1 MIKDKYKDFERLV
14 DEGSLTSYEYIMVEL
29 MRDIRD
35 NLANQD
41 MGGQDSLA
49 KPGTLETE
57 QMIPLK
63 SKKSKKK

>member
-35 NLANQD
+35 
-41 MGGQDSLA
+41 SLV
-49 KPGTLETE
+49 KPGTLESVE
-57 QMIPLK
+57 LIAEKIIPL
-63 SKKSKKK
+63 KKSKKK